1 MRSFLNG
8 LVLGLIVGAGAV
20 WFYTD
25 TRTMPAVQEAQRAA
39 REQAS
44 RALESAQVAAERARQ
59 ALAARLDAF
68 ELSAEDIR
76 KDVAE
81 NGKVVRQR
89 VRELGDAVV
98 DATADARITAA
109 VKARLAADPELS
121 VLDISVDST
130 AGRVTLAGT
139 VATPDLIGK
148 AMVLALDTEGVR
160 TVVSTLQVK

>member
-1 MRSFLNG
+1 MRAFLNG

-39 REQAS
+39 REQAG

-68 ELSAEDIR
+68 ELRAEDIR

-81 NGKVVRQR
+81 HGKVVRQQ

>member
-1 MRSFLNG
+1 
-8 LVLGLIVGAGAV
+8 
-20 WFYTD
+20 
-25 TRTMPAVQEAQRAA
+25 MPAVQEAQRAA

-44 RALESAQVAAERARQ
+44 RALESAQVAAERARH

-98 DATADARITAA
+98 DATADARITAK

-121 VLDISVDST
+121 VLGISVDST

-139 VATPDLIGK
+139 VATPDLIGR

-160 TVVSTLQVK
+160 AVVSTLQVK